1 MPKFRLEPFLLHILF
16 ALIIILLTILFVSS
30 EISKMK
36 HEAVVSM
43 YSKPTWPDITTEE
56 TTSETSEETSETDE
70 YSDFEDDYE
79 DEYEEDYEE

>member
-16 ALIIILLTILFVSS
+16 ALIIILLTILFVSN

-56 TTSETSEETSETDE
+56 STSETSEETSETDA
-70 YSDFEDDYE
+70 YSDF
-79 DEYEEDYEE
+79 EEDYEE

>member
-16 ALIIILLTILFVSS
+16 ALIIVLLTVLFVRN

-36 HEAVVSM
+36 QEAVVSM

-56 TTSETSEETSETDE
+56 TSATEE
-70 YSDFEDDYE
+70 YLDF
-79 DEYEEDYEE
+79 EEDYEE